1 MAPFQAVQE
10 SRSLLAR
17 AARHRLLLV
26 TAAPAL
32 NGSVVTLAASGG
44 LGDPLVLVGLA
55 LTGIGG
61 AGAFTLASLEFG
73 PRGDRPL
80 LWAIAALSTV
90 LIVSAAL
97 AGALLSAAER
107 PWLRIGGGL
116 AALAVAAQVAG
127 LRVPTLRGVPAPLA
141 LAGAGAFLEVLS

>member
-97 AGALLSAAER
+97 AGADRKS
-107 PWLRIGGGL
+107 
-116 AALAVAAQVAG
+116 VV
-127 LRVPTLRGVPAPLA
+127 
-141 LAGAGAFLEVLS
+141 